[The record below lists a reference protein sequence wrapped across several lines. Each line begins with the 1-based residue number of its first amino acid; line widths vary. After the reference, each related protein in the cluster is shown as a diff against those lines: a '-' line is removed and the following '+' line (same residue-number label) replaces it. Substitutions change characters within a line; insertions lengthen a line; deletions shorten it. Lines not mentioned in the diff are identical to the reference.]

1 MESDD
6 RGETASHESRQGPKA
21 VEVTVGETVLE
32 SNIAALDMT
41 KVAQGTAKTCQA
53 PSCRWLRLTREHG
66 YEGRLLTAALMR

>member
-1 MESDD
+1 MTEARRPVMSPD
-6 RGETASHESRQGPKA
+6 RDPKA

-53 PSCRWLRLTREHG
+53 PSCRWLRLTH
-66 YEGRLLTAALMR
+66 